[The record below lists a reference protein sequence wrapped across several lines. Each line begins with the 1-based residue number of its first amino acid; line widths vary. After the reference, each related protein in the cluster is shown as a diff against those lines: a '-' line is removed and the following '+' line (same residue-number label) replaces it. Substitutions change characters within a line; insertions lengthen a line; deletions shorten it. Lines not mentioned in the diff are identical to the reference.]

1 MNFKMMEWIIIDDGT
16 DKIENLVSHIPQIKY
31 FKYDTKMTLGRKRNL
46 AHEKARGDILVYMDD
61 DDYYPP
67 ERVSH
72 AVEVL
77 RSNPQALC
85 AGSSEMH
92 VYFKHIRQ
100 MYRFGPYG
108 PNHSTAATFAF
119 RRELLS
125 MTCFE
130 DNASVA
136 EERYFL
142 KEYTIPFAQL
152 DPMKSILVFSHDHNS
167 FDKKILL
174 ESPNQF
180 MGVSD
185 KTVEQFIKEEPLR
198 VFFMEKVDGLL
209 KDYEPGRPEHKPE
222 VLQQIEDLKE
232 KRAAMVEEYQK
243 QQQLEQQQQ
252 IIRKMNDMTVIVQE
266 LTVENNLLKNKNKYL
281 EDKMSSLIKSQI
293 QERRTN
299 KDNIQ

>member
-1 MNFKMMEWIIIDDGT
+1 MEWIIIDDGT
-16 DKIENLVSHIPQIKY
+16 DKIEDLVSPIPQIKY

-46 AHEKARGDILVYMDD
+46 AHEKARGDIIVYMDD

-77 RSNPQALC
+77 RNNPHALC

-136 EERYFL
+136 EERFFL

-185 KTVEQFIKEEPLR
+185 KTVDDFIREEPLR
-198 VFFMEKVDGLL
+198 LFFVEEVDGLL
-209 KDYEPGRPEHKPE
+209 KNYEPGRPEHKPE

-252 IIRKMNDMTVIVQE
+252 IMRKMNDMTVIVQE
-266 LTVENNLLKNKNKYL
+266 LTVENNLLKGKNKYL

-293 QERRTN
+293 QERKR
-299 KDNIQ
+299 KEDNSNIL